1 MMQCANVSKIYM
13 VGGVPFYALKNVNLE
28 IREGEMVAV
37 CGQSGAGKSTLLHI
51 LGCLDTFEEGT
62 YCLDGMDV
70 SSMNAA
76 EMARVRNKT
85 IGFVLQD
92 FSLINH
98 RSVLFNVESPMLFNN
113 TPHSRMKE
121 KALEALEKTEMEKFY
136 KQDVVNLSGGQRQRV
151 AIARALVNQ
160 PSVILADEPTGNL
173 DSATAKEILGVFGD
187 LHRQGTTI
195 VIVTHDERVAEVCDR
210 TIFIHDGEI
219 VTESG

>member
-1 MMQCANVSKIYM
+1 MMQCTNVSKIYM
-13 VGGVPFYALKNVNLE
+13 VGGVPFYALKRVNLE

-62 YCLDGMDV
+62 YRLDGIDV

-76 EMARVRNKT
+76 EMARVRNKK

-121 KALEALEKTEMEKFY
+121 KALEALEKMEMEKFY

-173 DSATAKEILGVFGD
+173 DSATAREILGVFGD

-195 VIVTHDERVAEVCDR
+195 VIVTHDERVAETCDR

-219 VTESG
+219 VADR